1 MIRTLFAAAAML
13 SALPAAAQTHILQT
27 HAEAGATAGRS
38 PHKAYRPLVQQSTCG
53 KAMHSQPGGKLPH
66 YGVRQDSACTVSLVQ
81 RDAAGAMPGAD

>member
-13 SALPAAAQTHILQT
+13 PALPATAQTHILQT

-38 PHKAYRPLVQQSTCG
+38 PHKAYRPLVQQPACG

-66 YGVRQDSACTVSLVQ
+66 YGVHQDAACTVAIAQ
-81 RDAAGAMPGAD
+81 RGAAGAMPGAD